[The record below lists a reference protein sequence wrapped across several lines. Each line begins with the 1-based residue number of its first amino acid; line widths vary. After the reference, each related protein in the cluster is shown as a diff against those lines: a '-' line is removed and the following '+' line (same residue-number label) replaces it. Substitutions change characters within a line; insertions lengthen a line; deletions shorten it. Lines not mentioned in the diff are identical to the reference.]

1 MTDSSPS
8 PARDGREATWA
19 RLGEPWDLIVIGG
32 GITGAGILREA
43 VKQGWRT
50 LLLERRDFAWGTSSR
65 SSKLVHGGLRYLKEG
80 RLRLTWESV
89 RERERLVAEAPGLVE
104 RLGFL
109 LANYAGDHPGPL
121 AYGAGLGIYDV
132 LAGKLDHER
141 YSSQEF
147 RMLAPH
153 LSSAHLTGGF
163 RYRDAGTDDARLVL
177 RLLHESVRDGGTVLN
192 YAGADEL
199 LRVNGSVVGVR
210 VKDALENRTAEIH
223 ASLVVNATGVW
234 VDQLRARLGA
244 TRRMRPLRGSHLVF
258 PSWRL
263 PVGQAISILHPA
275 DRRPLFVLPWEGA
288 TVVGT
293 TDVDHRADLDVEPA
307 MSAEEAAYLMEALSL
322 RLPSLDLTLRD
333 AVASFSGVRPV
344 IGTGKA
350 NPSQESRD
358 HVIWK
363 ENGLLTVTGG
373 KLTTFRLIAR
383 DALRAGRSQ
392 LPAPTRVPSSALFAR
407 IAGAGDRRLTGRY
420 GSDSTLISA
429 MASPSDLSPIGQTPY
444 LWAEL
449 RFAARAEW
457 VVHLEDLLLRRLRL
471 GLLLEDGGRALL
483 PRIRS
488 VCQPELGW
496 SDTRWEEEALAYSA
510 LWSRCYGLPGI
521 TTSMSIDRPEHAEP
535 ARLAAGR
542 LA

>member
-1 MTDSSPS
+1 MS
-8 PARDGREATWA
+8 ARPGPEGREATWA
-19 RLGEPWDLIVIGG
+19 RLGEPWDLVVIGG

-43 VKQGWRT
+43 VRQGWRA

-89 RERERLVAEAPGLVE
+89 RERERLLAEAPGLVE

-109 LANYAGDHPGPL
+109 LANYEGDRPGPL
-121 AYGAGLGIYDV
+121 VYGLGLTIYDF
-132 LAGKLDHER
+132 LAGKLDHEHV
-141 YSSQEF
+141 SADAF

-153 LSSAHLTGGF
+153 LASARLTGGF
-163 RYRDAGTDDARLVL
+163 RYGDAGTDDARLVL

-199 LRVNGSVVGVR
+199 LRAKGAVVGVR
-210 VKDALENRTAEIH
+210 VSDAVGNRTAEVR
-223 ASLVVNATGVW
+223 AGLVVNATGVW
-234 VDQLRARLGA
+234 ADQLRGKVGA
-244 TRRMRPLRGSHLVF
+244 PPRMRPLRGSHLVF

-263 PVGQAISILHPA
+263 PAGQAISILHPA

-293 TDVDHRADLDVEPA
+293 TDVDHRVDLDVEPA
-307 MSAEEAAYLMEALSL
+307 MSPEEAAYLMEALAI
-322 RLPSLDLTLRD
+322 RLPSLDLTLGD
-333 AVASFSGVRPV
+333 VVASFSGVRPV

-358 HVIWK
+358 HVIW
-363 ENGLLTVTGG
+363 EEHGLLTVTGG

-383 DALRAGRSQ
+383 DTLRAGRSH
-392 LPAPTRVPSSALFAR
+392 LPAPTRTRGSALFDQGE
-407 IAGAGDRRLTGRY
+407 GAGDRRLQGRY
-420 GSDSTLISA
+420 GSDSLLISA
-429 MASPSDLSPIGQTPY
+429 LASPSELTPIAPTPY

-449 RFAARAEW
+449 RFAARSEW

-471 GLLLEDGGRALL
+471 GLLVEEGGRHLL

-496 SDTRWEEEALAYSA
+496 SDARWDEEARAYTA
-510 LWSRCYGLPGI
+510 LWSRCYGVPGI
-521 TTSMSIDRPEHAEP
+521 STSTQISASPG
-535 ARLAAGR
+535 LAAGR
-542 LA
+542 PA